1 MEFFGSIPFLAL
13 KFLGFICLGAEK
25 TAKGRR
31 PSPRHPWAGC
41 LTGIFSYVVPFEKF
55 SWCFR
60 SEDFRMND
68 IAICKNGRILLFYM
82 EKMSCHFSILLVYWS

>member
-31 PSPRHPWAGC
+31 PSPCHPCG
-41 LTGIFSYVVPFEKF
+41 LLSLPDKIKEKQ
-55 SWCFR
+55 
-60 SEDFRMND
+60 
-68 IAICKNGRILLFYM
+68 KKY
-82 EKMSCHFSILLVYWS
+82 